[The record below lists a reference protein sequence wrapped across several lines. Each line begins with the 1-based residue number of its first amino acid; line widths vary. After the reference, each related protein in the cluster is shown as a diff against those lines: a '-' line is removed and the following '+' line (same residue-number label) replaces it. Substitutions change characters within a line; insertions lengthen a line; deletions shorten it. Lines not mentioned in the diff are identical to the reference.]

1 MTSNPAPTLMKPL
14 PPAAA
19 ARQQAV
25 HSVEK
30 IGGTSMSAVDAVFAN
45 ILLAPA
51 NRHHPYQRVF
61 VVSAYGGVTNS
72 LLEHKKSGEPGVYAL
87 FAASDSGRDWGDALA
102 AALERMLN
110 INSELFAASED
121 RLAADRFISERVSEV
136 RHCLNDLQR
145 ICSFGHFDMGEQL
158 GRVREMLACLGEAHS
173 AFNTVLLL
181 KRRGVNGRFVDL
193 TGWRG
198 DQQLS
203 LEVRILEAFKSVDLA
218 TELPIVTGYAHCRN
232 GLMHSYD
239 RGYSEITFS
248 ALAAVTGAR
257 EAIIHKEY
265 HLSSADPLLVGA
277 EQVVPIGRTNYD
289 VADQLSLLGMEAIH
303 PQAARRL
310 RQAGIPLRIKNTF
323 EPDHPG
329 TLIDASYRSRRPCVE
344 IIAGR
349 PRLNAIAVF
358 DHEMV
363 GQRGYEQR
371 VLALVERSGLALV
384 ARDHNANSLNLYLAG
399 PLAKVQR
406 LIAELQE
413 QLPTA
418 TISGARVAVVAA
430 IGSDLRR
437 TGLLA
442 QAVDALAAA
451 RIGVLATQQ
460 SCRQVEIRF
469 IVADA
474 DYQGAVQALHRAL
487 VECHNHGEAICAA

>member
-1 MTSNPAPTLMKPL
+1 MTSLNFPAVLPPL
-14 PPAAA
+14 PAGADQRPAAI
-19 ARQQAV
+19 

-30 IGGTSMSAVDAVFAN
+30 IGGTSMSAVDAVFTN

-72 LLEHKKSGEPGVYAL
+72 LLEHKKTGEPGVYAC
-87 FAASDSGRDWGDALA
+87 FAANDGSQDWEAALA

-110 INSELFAASED
+110 INSELFAADEQ
-121 RLAADRFISERVSEV
+121 RLAADRFISERVGEV
-136 RHCLNDLQR
+136 RHCLTDLQR
-145 ICSFGHFDMGEQL
+145 LCGFGHFDMGEQL

-181 KRRGVNGRFVDL
+181 KQRGVNGRFVDL

-203 LEVRILEAFKSVDLA
+203 LEARIVDAFKNIDLA

-265 HLSSADPLLVGA
+265 HLSSADPLLVGP
-277 EQVVPIGRTNYD
+277 ELVVPIGRTNYD

-323 EPDHPG
+323 EPDHHG
-329 TLIDASYRSRRPCVE
+329 TLIDADYRSQRPCVE

-349 PRLNAIAVF
+349 SRLNALTIF

-371 VLALVERSGLALV
+371 LMALIERSSLTLV
-384 ARDHNANSLNLYLAG
+384 ARDHNANSLTLYLAG

-418 TISGARVAVVAA
+418 AISGARVAAVAA

-442 QAVDALAAA
+442 QAVEALAAA
-451 RIGVLATQQ
+451 RIGVLAVQQ

-469 IVADA
+469 MVADA
-474 DYQGAVQALHRAL
+474 DYQAAVRVLHRAL